1 MGEDRRDSSGNVTKL
16 RYFYD
21 IDGLCGIRYNGT
33 NYVVVRN
40 AHGDVVML
48 LNGRNVVAQYYYDA
62 WGNCEVIQYNDTEN
76 IGNINPFRWKGH
88 YYDVESGLYYANG
101 SYYDP
106 EVGLHVDAS
115 EISSIID
122 NAFEVFGL
130 DRNGIMCDNILA
142 YLPYVYSAFTT
153 LELMADPEYDPD
165 LNKPWWELAWNALV
179 SWFAS
184 VVQWF
189 NNLDVGWKIG
199 IGLALFALACI
210 ITALTAGLS
219 GGAAA
224 IAPAL
229 FKAFLDFA
237 IGVVSAFAFT
247 AISMAITGD
256 FSLETL
262 EGAVADAI
270 FWGGV
275 FAFVS
280 ASVNA
285 VKAGIRNFISRKP
298 TSVIRDGVEIRRATK
313 ADFTDEAWQE
323 IQSLKHNANG
333 ETISNA
339 ASGRKIHKGFKSGL
353 NGKEYV
359 IPGCG
364 RADYFDKAL
373 NTIYELKPNN
383 TKAIVCGINQLHRY
397 NTGLDKL
404 SKLVLI
410 VY

>member
-1 MGEDRRDSSGNVTKL
+1 
-16 RYFYD
+16 
-21 IDGLCGIRYNGT
+21 
-33 NYVVVRN
+33 
-40 AHGDVVML
+40 
-48 LNGRNVVAQYYYDA
+48 
-62 WGNCEVIQYNDTEN
+62 
-76 IGNINPFRWKGH
+76 
-88 YYDVESGLYYANG
+88 
-101 SYYDP
+101 
-106 EVGLHVDAS
+106 
-115 EISSIID
+115 
-122 NAFEVFGL
+122 
-130 DRNGIMCDNILA
+130 
-142 YLPYVYSAFTT
+142 
-153 LELMADPEYDPD
+153 MADPEYDPD
-165 LNKPWWELAWNALV
+165 LNKPWWELAWNAVVNWLI
-179 SWFAS
+179 S
-184 VVQWF
+184 VVQWY
-189 NNLDVGWKIG
+189 NNLDNKIKIG
-199 IGLALFALACI
+199 IGLTLFALACI
-210 ITALTAGLS
+210 ITAITGGVG

-224 IAPAL
+224 AL
-229 FKAFLDFA
+229 KAVGDLMLSF
-237 IGVVSAFAFT
+237 IVGVVSAVAMSALIAWVT
-247 AISMAITGD
+247 GESIT
-256 FSLETL
+256 
-262 EGAVADAI
+262 DAMTSGLAEST

-285 VKAGIRNFISRKP
+285 VKAGIRSFISRKP

-333 ETISNA
+333 ETISNM
-339 ASGRKIHKGFKSGL
+339 SGGRKIHKGFKSGL

-397 NTGLDKL
+397 NTGLGKL